1 MYKILLTMSIAF
13 IITLTS
19 ITSFLLLKGIRS
31 PTTFTC
37 LINLVQ
43 HNSASTSNLLI
54 NYTFEKKEGYIGM
67 DGNIKMNDGREQQIS
82 RRIFFTFNNNGKS
95 YFLHSIKN
103 IKSPT
108 DNTDENDVNKLF
120 PLFFLESNKE
130 IYLKIKK
137 QNNGQYLFFIDPITT
152 YICKE
157 N

>member
-1 MYKILLTMSIAF
+1 MSIAF
-13 IITLTS
+13 IIILTS
-19 ITSFLLLKGIRS
+19 ITSFLLLKETRS

-54 NYTFEKKEGYIGM
+54 SYTFEKKEGYIGI
-67 DGNIKMNDGREQQIS
+67 DGNIKMNDGREQEIS
-82 RRIFFTFNNNGKS
+82 RRIFFTFNHNGES

-103 IKSPT
+103 IKFPT
-108 DNTDENDVNKLF
+108 DNTDENDIKKLF
-120 PLFFLESNKE
+120 PRFFLESNKD

-152 YICKE
+152 YLCKG